1 MYHTGVNG
9 ISIYKQMIGTCESER
24 KGNGGCVFEI
34 KIIRRIVVVVVVTMM
49 MIMIKMEMEMKRERR
64 RWSV

>member
-9 ISIYKQMIGTCESER
+9 ISIYKQMIGACESER

-34 KIIRRIVVVVVVTMM
+34 KIIRRIVVVVVMMM